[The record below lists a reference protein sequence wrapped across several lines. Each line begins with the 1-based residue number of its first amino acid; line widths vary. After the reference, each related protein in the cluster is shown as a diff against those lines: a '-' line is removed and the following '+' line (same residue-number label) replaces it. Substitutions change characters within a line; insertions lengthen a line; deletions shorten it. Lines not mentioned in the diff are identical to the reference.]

1 VIKHIIRRLLMLIPV
16 LLGISI
22 ITFGLLRLIPGDPAR
37 IRAGERATEEQVQR
51 IREVWGLDKPVPE
64 QYLIY
69 IGKLLQGDMGVSI
82 KRNED
87 VLTEIRWALPT
98 TLELALCAIVI
109 ACIIGIP
116 AGIIAAYN
124 RNTWGDLLVMTGSLV
139 GISMPVFW
147 LGLLLIYLF
156 ALKLGMLPPS
166 GRLSVGIELELI
178 TGMYLFDAL
187 IQGNIPAFW
196 DAVKHMILPAFAV
209 GTIPTA
215 VIARMTRSSLL
226 EVLRQDYIRTARSKG
241 LTERTMMTR
250 HALKNAFLP
259 VVTIIGLQ
267 LGSLMVG
274 AILTETIF
282 SLPGLGRLIIDRILA
297 RDYPVVQGAVLLFAG
312 VFVLINL
319 LVDLSYAYLDPRIRF
334 N

>member
-1 VIKHIIRRLLMLIPV
+1 MVKHIIRRLLMLIPV

-22 ITFGLLRLIPGDPAR
+22 ITFALIRLIPGDPAR

-51 IREVWGLDKPVPE
+51 VREVWGLNKPVYE

-69 IGKLLQGDMGVSI
+69 MGKLLQGDLGKSV
-82 KRNED
+82 KRNEA
-87 VLTEIRWALPT
+87 VATEIRWALPT
-98 TLELALCAIVI
+98 TLELAFSAILI
-109 ACIIGIP
+109 ACLIGIP
-116 AGIIAAYN
+116 AGVLAAYK

-147 LGLLLIYLF
+147 LGLLLIYVF
-156 ALKLGMLPPS
+156 SLKLGILPPS
-166 GRLSVGIELELI
+166 GRLSIGVDLELI
-178 TGMYLFDAL
+178 TGMYMLDAL
-187 IQGNIPAFW
+187 LQGNMPAFW
-196 DAVKHMILPAFAV
+196 DAFKHMILPALAV
-209 GTIPTA
+209 GSIPMA

-226 EVLRQDYIRTARSKG
+226 EVLHQDYIRTARAKG
-241 LTERTMMTR
+241 LSERLMITR

-259 VVTIIGLQ
+259 VVTIVGLQ

-282 SLPGLGRLIIDRILA
+282 SLPGLGRLIIDRILS
-297 RDYPVVQGAVLLFAG
+297 RDYPVVQGAVLLFAAT
-312 VFVLINL
+312 FVLINL

-334 N
+334 S